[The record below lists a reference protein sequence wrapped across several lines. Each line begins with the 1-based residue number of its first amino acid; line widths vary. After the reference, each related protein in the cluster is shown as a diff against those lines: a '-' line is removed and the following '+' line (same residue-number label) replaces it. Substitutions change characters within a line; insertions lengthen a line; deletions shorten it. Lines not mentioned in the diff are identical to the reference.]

1 MSQGRPGGLVA
12 LAVFNF
18 LVGGYNALRALGLAA
33 LLSFGDRI
41 LEEAS
46 PEEREVLAM
55 FLERQGTILSL
66 CLLYVVQAGLL
77 VAAGIGYLKLRRF
90 LGRGLGNAYGV
101 LGLGAAIVIALALPT
116 EAGGGF
122 SIGTMIELVYPLV
135 TLLLLNLVFREDLVR

>member
-18 LVGGYNALRALGLAA
+18 LVGGYNALRALGLGA
-33 LLSFGDRI
+33 LLAFGDRI

-46 PEEREVLAM
+46 PEEREVLAL

-66 CLLYVVQAGLL
+66 FLLYAVQAGLL
-77 VAAGIGYLKLRRF
+77 IAAGIGYLKLRRF

-101 LGLGAAIVIALALPT
+101 LGLGAAIVIGMALPA

-122 SIGTMIELVYPLV
+122 SIGTLIELVYPLV